1 MPVAVSQARNTERV
15 SRNLWLKELTRI
27 QPQSLRPQQRRD
39 SPRPWSPCWTLTR
52 YSSSQ
57 AGPVSDAGTALK
69 APAPAPASPRRPQ
82 PWTLGRLPGP
92 AAHLAP
98 VGGPG
103 RSARAEGG
111 GDRELVSLSVVN
123 RGAESR
129 LDEANWTREAA
140 HADPSPRDSAASR
153 GSELPAIYS
162 HRPRPCAAAAGAFPE
177 LPMTSPPDRPIPS
190 CRRLALLA
198 RPQTSSTS
206 RPIPP
211 RQGPV
216 GPPTPRPSAS
226 LRQQSRSFSEP
237 PSHREAALRRR
248 TRPSARRGEAE
259 SGGRGWE
266 QPAALWGAAVGSGR
280 VGPGPRASGGRAGS
294 GEGQQPGAE
303 LPGPG
308 PGPASVY
315 SRLGG

>member
-103 RSARAEGG
+103 RRARERKVAETGSWSPFPWSTAG
-111 GDRELVSLSVVN
+111 QKAD
-123 RGAESR
+123 
-129 LDEANWTREAA
+129 WTRQTGPEKQPTPTRARGTAQHRAA
-140 HADPSPRDSAASR
+140 LS
-153 GSELPAIYS
+153 
-162 HRPRPCAAAAGAFPE
+162 
-177 LPMTSPPDRPIPS
+177 
-190 CRRLALLA
+190 
-198 RPQTSSTS
+198 S
-206 RPIPP
+206 RPFI
-211 RQGPV
+211 RTGPV
-216 GPPTPRPSAS
+216 RAPRLPG
-226 LRQQSRSFSEP
+226 RSRS
-237 PSHREAALRRR
+237 
-248 TRPSARRGEAE
+248 
-259 SGGRGWE
+259 
-266 QPAALWGAAVGSGR
+266 
-280 VGPGPRASGGRAGS
+280 
-294 GEGQQPGAE
+294 
-303 LPGPG
+303 
-308 PGPASVY
+308 
-315 SRLGG
+315 SR